1 MDLSSTTTDNVTE
14 ILVKIIEFT
23 ERRHGLLTSNI
34 LGINDPD
41 FVPKDLDVTGFADLM
56 GEAVSEHVRSQRL
69 LLRDSHNIKFGASG
83 NFKCKAIV
91 DYHAQNILNKDAEA
105 YMQMQLKK
113 LSENT
118 LNNEVANRLLEH
130 KQSANQPFN
139 N

>member
-23 ERRHGLLTSNI
+23 ERRHGLLTNNI
-34 LGINDPD
+34 LGINEPD
-41 FVPKDLDVTGFADLM
+41 FVPKDMDVTGFADLM

-69 LLRDSHNIKFGASG
+69 LLRDSNNIKFGASG
-83 NFKCKAIV
+83 NFKCKAII
-91 DYHAQNILNKDAEA
+91 DNHARHILTKDAKA
-105 YMQMQLKK
+105 YMQLQMKK

-130 KQSANQPFN
+130 KQSAKAPFN